1 MHKIV
6 KKNTICVQYLHG
18 AFICISVC
26 EVTEQFVHRCI
37 TVNNVH
43 VKMLYQTSFLKCSP
57 AEEECC
63 LFMFSMAALREVTH
77 ASTTETPPQAIICCP
92 PRFPNAITI
101 L

>member
-1 MHKIV
+1 M
-6 KKNTICVQYLHG
+6 CVQYLHG

-26 EVTEQFVHRCI
+26 SALYYCKQCPCQ
-37 TVNNVH
+37 NV
-43 VKMLYQTSFLKCSP
+43 SFHKCSP

-63 LFMFSMAALREVTH
+63 LFLFSLAALREVTH
-77 ASTTETPPQAIICCP
+77 ASTTETLPQAIICCP